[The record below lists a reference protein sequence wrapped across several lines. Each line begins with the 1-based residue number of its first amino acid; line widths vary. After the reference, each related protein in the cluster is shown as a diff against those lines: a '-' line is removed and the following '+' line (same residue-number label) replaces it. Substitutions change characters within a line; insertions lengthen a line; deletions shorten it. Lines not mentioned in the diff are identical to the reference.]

1 MPSHFIAFWNLENL
15 FAPEGYEGRIA
26 WIAQRLAA
34 DGAHVIVNYRSDSDG
49 ALQVVTDIES
59 RGGKAIA
66 VQADVG
72 VSSDAAQ
79 LFTEARRVYGG
90 VDILVNNAG
99 MSIYKPIADF
109 TDDDFAKLMQANLTG
124 SFNLM
129 RELGGIP
136 STKFFETIQLDDPR
150 LEPVIRIVDILEAES
165 SMSQLAFYQIDT
177 PVGLRNYLNL
187 SEAFSVNRHSART
200 SSWLEYPILLL
211 TGEND
216 GFLHRPTLG
225 KLKWYPRLKEVEIA
239 HGSHFLVIERPEIVA
254 NHIEQWIDTDHQ
266 CLPRLKK
273 PSGLKLDTLV
283 PE

>member
-1 MPSHFIAFWNLENL
+1 MSENAQRL
-15 FAPEGYEGRIA
+15 SGKVAVVSGASRGIGA
-26 WIAQRLAA
+26 GIAQRLAA

-109 TDDDFAKLMQANLTG
+109 TDDDFANLMQANLTG

-129 RELGGIP
+129 REAARHLRDGGRVINM
-136 STKFFETIQLDDPR
+136 STSVTRQMFATYGPYAASKAAVDQLTRVLAKEVGERGITVNAVAPGPTDTGLFRHGKSEVTI
-150 LEPVIRIVDILEAES
+150 E
-165 SMSQLAFYQIDT
+165 
-177 PVGLRNYLNL
+177 
-187 SEAFSVNRHSART
+187 
-200 SSWLEYPILLL
+200 
-211 TGEND
+211 
-216 GFLHRPTLG
+216 
-225 KLKWYPRLKEVEIA
+225 RLKGMAALGRIA
-239 HGSHFLVIERPEIVA
+239 DPQDVAAVVAWLASEDAGWVSGQVIGA
-254 NHIEQWIDTDHQ
+254 N
-266 CLPRLKK
+266 
-273 PSGLKLDTLV
+273 GGFA
-283 PE
+283 